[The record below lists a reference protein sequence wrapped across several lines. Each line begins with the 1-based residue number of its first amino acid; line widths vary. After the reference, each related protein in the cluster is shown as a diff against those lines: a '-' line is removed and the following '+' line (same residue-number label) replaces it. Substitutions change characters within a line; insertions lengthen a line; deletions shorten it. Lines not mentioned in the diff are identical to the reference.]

1 MYVLMS
7 PCITDPSCRAAGITT
22 DDDLEVFSRAVGRCE
37 RFGIEIVTLPCPET
51 LYSGKERQPTTFE
64 ESLDTPAFSALLD
77 DLEEDLRALIRKRGP
92 PLCII
97 GVDSSPCCGVR
108 TTYRTS
114 EKEAGRGAF
123 IARFPEHAAFDVRE
137 FAAYRV
143 YLAAPLFSEAEQNY
157 NLVLHDLLTS
167 HLFDVYLPQ
176 EVGDTSRTR
185 DRGEQR
191 QIFDLHLRVLMDA
204 DIVVA
209 VVDGADADS
218 GTSWEMGY
226 AYALGKQVI
235 ALRTDFR
242 SAGHHEHVNLMLEE
256 SAALVTRKEDLPV
269 ALRSPLA

>member
-22 DDDLEVFSRAVGRCE
+22 DDDLEVFSRAVERCE
-37 RFGIEIVTLPCPET
+37 RFGIEIVTLPCPEV
-51 LYSGKERQPTTFE
+51 LYSGKERQPVTFE
-64 ESLDTPAFSALLD
+64 ESLDTPAFSTLLD
-77 DLEEDLRALIRKRGP
+77 DLEEDLRTLIRKRGP

-108 TTYRTS
+108 MTYRTS

-123 IARFPEHAAFDVRE
+123 LARFPEILAFDVRE
-137 FAAYRV
+137 FACYRV
-143 YLAAPLFSEAEQNY
+143 YLAAPLFSESERNY
-157 NLVLHDLLTS
+157 NLVLHDFLKS

-176 EVGDTSRTR
+176 EIGDTSSTR
-185 DRGEQR
+185 SRVEQR
-191 QIFDLHLRVLMDA
+191 RIFDTHLRALMDA
-204 DIVVA
+204 DVVVA

-226 AYALGKQVI
+226 AYALGKKVI